1 MPQFALPPVK
11 GRALGLSSHDLAGE
25 VSLVN
30 VFGSW
35 CVECRTEH
43 PLLLELKAK
52 GVLPIHGLNYK
63 DQPDNAARW
72 LNALG
77 DPSTRTGADLD
88 GRIAIDWGVY
98 GVPETFV
105 ISKDGHIA
113 HKHIGPLSSGAI
125 EGTILPL
132 IRRLQEQ

>member
-1 MPQFALPPVK
+1 LP
-11 GRALGLSSHDLAGE
+11 S
-25 VSLVN
+25 
-30 VFGSW
+30 
-35 CVECRTEH
+35 ECS
-43 PLLLELKAK
+43 
-52 GVLPIHGLNYK
+52 
-63 DQPDNAARW
+63 QP
-72 LNALG
+72 
-77 DPSTRTGADLD
+77 
-88 GRIAIDWGVY
+88 GVY